1 MTCHVRTGRLD
12 HNKVTV
18 ARAELENALQCF
30 ARESDHAH
38 ADALRAALA
47 RSATHERAAAERARR
62 EAAGLRDDE
71 SIDSGCGAKR
81 EKKNIVARR

>member
-12 HNKVTV
+12 HNNVTV

-47 RSATHERAAAERARR
+47 RSATHERAAAERARH